1 MAPNSTDRFLVTG
14 GLGCIGAW
22 VAHERAVSG
31 TPLDGPATRHGFAGV
46 CDATWYEQKGI
57 PSVVYGP
64 GDLRLA
70 HAANESVSV
79 DETIAACKAFA
90 LLAMDW
96 CGVDE
101 G

>member
-1 MAPNSTDRFLVTG
+1 MCSVSQTG
-14 GLGCIGAW
+14 GARQSVLLC
-22 VAHERAVSG
+22 
-31 TPLDGPATRHGFAGV
+31 AGESP
-46 CDATWYEQKGI
+46 EQKGI